1 VLWHIDD
8 SAPPRY
14 RCHTGHAYTL
24 DALDQTQAR
33 HTDDELWR
41 ALRAL
46 HERQRVIDMLVD
58 LHGEASREGALR
70 IAEQS
75 RVATAI
81 LHLRSLM
88 DAGVP

>member
-1 VLWHIDD
+1 M
-8 SAPPRY
+8 
-14 RCHTGHAYTL
+14 
-24 DALDQTQAR
+24 
-33 HTDDELWR
+33 
-41 ALRAL
+41 
-46 HERQRVIDMLVD
+46 IDMLVD

-81 LHLRSLM
+81 LHLRALM